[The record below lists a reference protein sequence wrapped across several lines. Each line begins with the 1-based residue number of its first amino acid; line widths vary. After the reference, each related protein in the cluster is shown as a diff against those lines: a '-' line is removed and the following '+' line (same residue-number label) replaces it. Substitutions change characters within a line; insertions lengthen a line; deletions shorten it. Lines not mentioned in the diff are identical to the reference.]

1 MPSKPLLDCAFEGT
15 FDNVSAHLQKL
26 DAELDRN
33 DVAPSCKDDILI
45 VLGEV
50 LNNIVE
56 HGYKERNGGDIHLKA
71 HAEKDAV
78 HISTV
83 DHGPPIPRSTLS
95 EANLPEK
102 TEDMQTMPEGGFGWF
117 MIHALTDD
125 MSYERVDGQNRFSF
139 SILC

>member
-1 MPSKPLLDCAFEGT
+1 MPTKTLLDCAFEGT
-15 FDNVSAHLQKL
+15 FDNVSAHLKKL
-26 DAELDRN
+26 DAEMDRSA
-33 DVAPSCKDDILI
+33 VMPSCKDDVLI

-56 HGYKERNGGDIHLKA
+56 HGYKDRSGGDIHLKA
-71 HAEKDAV
+71 QAEKDAV

-83 DHGPPIPRSTLS
+83 DHGPPIPRSTLTD
-95 EANLPEK
+95 ANLPTK
-102 TEDMQTMPEGGFGWF
+102 TDDAQAMPEGGFGWF

>member
-1 MPSKPLLDCAFEGT
+1 MPPKPMLDCAFEGT
-15 FDNVSAHLQKL
+15 FDNVSVHLQKL

-33 DVAPSCKDDILI
+33 AVASSCKDDILI

-56 HGYKERNGGDIHLKA
+56 HGYKEHNGGDIHLRA

-78 HISTV
+78 HISTM

-102 TEDMQTMPEGGFGWF
+102 TDDMQTMPEGGFGWF

-125 MSYERVDGQNRFSF
+125 MRYERVDGQNRFSF